1 MASLL
6 PHLLAVLV
14 ALLPGTIGAARA
26 EPLVVIVNPASGVEK
41 LSREEAVNIFMGRY
55 RKLPSGILAFPIDI
69 GSQSPERQQFYR
81 LLVRKD
87 LPEIDAYWARLVFS
101 GQTSPPLQA
110 PDGATAVQLVA
121 SNRSAIAYVDR
132 ALVDAR
138 VKVVIDFGRAAKP

>member
-1 MASLL
+1 MPRLAPLL
-6 PHLLAVLV
+6 FCGILL
-14 ALLPGTIGAARA
+14 GTVGAAHA
-26 EPLVVIVNPASGVEK
+26 ETLVVIVNPTSGVER

-69 GSQSPERQQFYR
+69 GSQSAERQQFYR

-110 PDGATAVQLVA
+110 PDGRTAVQLVA
-121 SNRSAIAYVDR
+121 SNRSAIAYVER
-132 ALVDAR
+132 ALVDQR
-138 VKVVIDFGRAAKP
+138 VKVVIDFNQTAKP